1 MESSCTTRSTPGAA
15 ACKPKPT
22 TGQPGH
28 EHEGSR
34 NPAFASRRPNDG
46 EPPMPF
52 EMKPLSCDP
61 SRVRGMS
68 ERLIISHYENNYGG
82 GGERPQLIEGEV
94 PRVGPPPAPR
104 LFNKRPQPAGRPP
117 H

>member
-34 NPAFASRRPNDG
+34 KPAFASRRPNDG

-82 GGERPQLIEGEV
+82 AGGRPHLIEGK
-94 PRVGPPPAPR
+94 
-104 LFNKRPQPAGRPP
+104 LSRPDPP
-117 H
+117 HAPG